1 MFKGIKI
8 AASAAFAIIATMQ
21 TPANAFGPGM
31 MARNL
36 VNGGNLEFVSAT
48 VQAPAP
54 MAHVDFCK
62 SNPRECMQHRTRWS
76 RAEITM
82 DERHFAL
89 MSSVNRQINRTDAVV
104 TGGLSSNADHGNL
117 SAAAETDRDGLA
129 VAKRHALIAHGF
141 PARALRLATTRTAD
155 GEAHLVLVAK
165 TKSGD
170 LVLDDRTDAIRRFNQ
185 ADAGLATI
193 ERASRSFGRIS
204 L

>member
-36 VNGGNLEFVSAT
+36 ATGGNLEFVSAS
-48 VQAPAP
+48 VQTPAP
-54 MAHVDFCK
+54 MAHIDFCK
-62 SNPRECMQHRTRWS
+62 SNPRECMPHRTRWS
-76 RAEITM
+76 RAAITM
-82 DERHFAL
+82 DEKQFAV
-89 MSSVNRQINRTDAVV
+89 MSTVNRQINRTDAVV
-104 TGGLSSNADHGNL
+104 TGGLSNDPNHGTL
-117 SAAAETDRDGLA
+117 SVASADRDGLA
-129 VAKRHALIAHGF
+129 VAKRHALIANGF
-141 PARALRLATTRTAD
+141 PARALRLTTTHGAD
-155 GEAHLVLVAK
+155 GEAHLVLIAK

-170 LVLDDRTDAIRRFNQ
+170 LVLDDRTDAIRRFNKT
-185 ADAGLATI
+185 DAGLATI